1 MEVFLKCL
9 ARFSA
14 IADLPV
20 PHTPFMK
27 ISLLPASIASSISFT
42 TSACVFPFE
51 NFRGSRDS
59 PLSSKIESEFG
70 VFLYRD
76 HMRRGWEFLLIRF
89 VVGLL
94 LEPGFFG
101 FSDYSFFQGVYSFV

>member
-14 IADLPV
+14 IADFPD
-20 PHTPFMK
+20 PQTPLMK
-27 ISLLPASIASSISFT
+27 ISLLPFSIASRVSFT
-42 TSACVFPFE
+42 MSACVFPFE

-70 VFLYRD
+70 VFLFRD
-76 HMRRGWEFLLIRF
+76 HMEGKWEDLLIRF
-89 VVGLL
+89 CRVCYVVTCTW
-94 LEPGFFG
+94 
-101 FSDYSFFQGVYSFV
+101 